1 MILTF
6 DTETTTF
13 AKGNPYSVRNRMVS
27 IGWKLGDGPTTD
39 VFVGDSGWEG
49 QVRTAWEAADT
60 IVGFNLKFDLA
71 WLRRETGLTVRDNQ
85 QVYDVQLAWFV
96 LTNQQHRYPSLNQVL
111 EYFNLPVKLD
121 VVKTQ
126 YWDNGIDTPDIPR
139 PILSEYL
146 HHDVESTYQAYLKV
160 KEALPAS
167 KRKLVQLQ
175 MADLIVLQTMEWEGL
190 KYDKET
196 SLKLAEETRKE
207 LDVIDTQLTD
217 LVGIAGVNFGSGDQ
231 LSAILYGGTIV
242 QEHREEYL
250 FQYKDPKKAP
260 AIKTRKVEREYPMP
274 RLVEP
279 LPRTELKKE
288 GLYAT
293 NEPTLKSL
301 KAKGKAKQIIDLVL
315 KRAALEKL
323 NSSYYSGI
331 PKLMDEMD
339 WPDGEVHGNYNQCVA
354 TTGRL
359 SSDKP
364 NQQNLN
370 VAAKKLFYSRY
381 DT

>member
-1 MILTF
+1 MNILTW
-6 DTETTTF
+6 DVETTTY
-13 AKGNPYSVRNRMVS
+13 AKGNPYSQRNRMVS
-27 IGWKLGDGPTTD
+27 VGWKLNDQPTRDAYMDDPTGLEA
-39 VFVGDSGWEG
+39 FK
-49 QVRTAWEAADT
+49 TAWQSADVL
-60 IVGFNLKFDLA
+60 VGYNAKFDMAHCRKHL
-71 WLRRETGLTVRDNQ
+71 GLVVADNQ
-85 QVYDVQLAWFV
+85 QVYCVQLAWFV

-111 EYFNLPVKLD
+111 EYFGLPIKLD

-126 YWDNGIDTPDIPR
+126 YWDKGIDTPDIPR
-139 PILSEYL
+139 DVLSEYL

-160 KEALPAS
+160 KEAMPAS

-175 MADLIVLQTMEWEGL
+175 MADLIVLHCMEFEGL
-190 KYDKET
+190 RYDKET

-207 LDVIDTQLTD
+207 LDSIDSQLTD

-242 QEHREEYL
+242 QEHKEEYL

-260 AIKTRKVEREYPMP
+260 VIKTRKVEREYPMP

-293 NEPTLKSL
+293 NESTLKSL
-301 KAKGKAKQIIDLVL
+301 KAKGKGKAIIDLVL
-315 KRAALEKL
+315 RRAKLEKL
-323 NSSYYSGI
+323 NSSYYIGI

-339 WPDGEVHGNYNQCVA
+339 WPEGEIHHTLNQCTAV
-354 TTGRL
+354 TGRL
-359 SSDKP
+359 SSERP
-364 NQQNLN
+364 NGQNMGPE
-370 VAAKKLFYSRY
+370 VKKLLISRY
-381 DT
+381 